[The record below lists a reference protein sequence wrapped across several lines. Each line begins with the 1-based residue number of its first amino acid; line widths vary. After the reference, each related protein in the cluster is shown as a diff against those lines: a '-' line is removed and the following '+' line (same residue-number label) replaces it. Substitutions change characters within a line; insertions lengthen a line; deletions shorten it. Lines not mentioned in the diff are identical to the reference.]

1 MSRTDLIA
9 DGFTIIR
16 NAIGARKEEASI
28 PHSRTLLRIVEILK
42 EEKYIENFKE
52 MDTPQHKLIK
62 VYLRYDGKKNAI
74 NNIQRVS
81 RPGRRVYAKSKTMDK
96 VLSGYGLAIVST
108 SRGIFTDV
116 KAREIGVG
124 GEVIGHIW

>member
-16 NAIGARKEEASI
+16 NAILARKEEASI

-52 MDTPQHKLIK
+52 MDTPQHKMIK
-62 VYLRYDGKKNAI
+62 VYLRYNGKKNAI

-81 RPGRRVYAKSKTMDK
+81 RPGRRVYTKKTTMAKI
-96 VLSGYGLAIVST
+96 LSGYGLAIVST
-108 SRGIFTDV
+108 SQGIFTDA
-116 KAREIGVG
+116 KAREIGIG